1 MKKLTLTND
10 RATYEAMTDERKKYG
25 LRYVGER
32 FQNARLP
39 LEVLSDLPAFRDLIA
54 AVAKHQFRRRNADRE
69 RVPRG
74 FDRSISFTLVGIED
88 GSAVPKFEL
97 ETDIAQQ
104 SLPTIGDQIG
114 SMVDEAF
121 DEVASL
127 IDNASRDIYPDVV
140 PPDVI
145 RAWTKFGGSIQGAES
160 IEFEGSRGLDGN
172 VVSFTHERRKRLLT
186 RMRETYTVEI
196 EDVGKLTGIDVKRY
210 TIQIE
215 NDAHGEL
222 RLELDGTG
230 ISAQD
235 FDGFT
240 GSEVEFTIS
249 AALDANDELRAIES
263 VITADL
269 VSPYDQHVVRCIKRL
284 RELSELEPG
293 WLGQGSGEPVVHL
306 AGALA
311 KQFVFARDKYAN
323 LFRLYPMEGGGISIE
338 FDVEDWSFAVEIQS
352 DGTLEIDGSSS
363 NGDIFEELSFDQI
376 DSEFFTVFDK
386 MVGVENVE
394 D

>member
-1 MKKLTLTND
+1 
-10 RATYEAMTDERKKYG
+10 MTDERKQYG

-54 AVAKHQFRRRNADRE
+54 AVAKHQFRKRNADRE

-97 ETDIAQQ
+97 ETEVAQQ
-104 SLPTIGDQIG
+104 SLPTIGNQIG

-121 DEVASL
+121 NEVASL

-140 PPDVI
+140 PPDII
-145 RAWTKFGGSIQGAES
+145 RAWTKFGSSIQGAER
-160 IEFEGSRGLDGN
+160 IEFEGSLGLDGN

-186 RMRETYTVEI
+186 RMRETYTIEI
-196 EDVGKLTGIDVKRY
+196 EDVGKLTGIDVKRN

-215 NDAHGEL
+215 SDTYGEL
-222 RLELDGTG
+222 KLELNGTG
-230 ISAQD
+230 IFAQD

-249 AALDANDELRAIES
+249 AALDANDELKAIES
-263 VITADL
+263 ISTADL

-293 WLGQGSGEPVVHL
+293 WLGQGEGDQVGHL
-306 AGALA
+306 VGALA
-311 KQFVFARDKYAN
+311 KQFVFARDQYAN
-323 LFRLYPMEGGGISIE
+323 LFHLYPMEEGGISIE
-338 FDVEDWSFAVEIQS
+338 FDIEDWSFAVEIQS

-363 NGDIFEELSFDQI
+363 NGDAFEEQSFDQI
-376 DSEFFTVFDK
+376 DSDFFAAFDK